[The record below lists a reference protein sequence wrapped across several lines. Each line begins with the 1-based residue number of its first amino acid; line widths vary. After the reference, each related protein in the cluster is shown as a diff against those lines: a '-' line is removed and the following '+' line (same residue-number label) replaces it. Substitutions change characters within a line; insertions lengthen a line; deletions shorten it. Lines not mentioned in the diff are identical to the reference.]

1 MPSHPLSPQVRSRI
15 TVMHSYFLLSMW
27 KQHKHTMNCLLPSVP
42 APPTHLQVVN
52 VTDTRA
58 VLQWTPSLGKVDRFI
73 ISYES
78 SKSEFYYITLF
89 EWLMTKRYQFSFIFF
104 STAPNVTVT
113 VMLSGNSVE
122 HQLRGLQRGTLYTVK
137 VLSQK
142 DSLQSM
148 AISTTFTTAHG
159 K

>member
-1 MPSHPLSPQVRSRI
+1 MDCLS
-15 TVMHSYFLLSMW
+15 TA
-27 KQHKHTMNCLLPSVP
+27 VP

-78 SKSEFYYITLF
+78 SKSECVNIS
-89 EWLMTKRYQFSFIFF
+89 LMTDDIVLMTTLVLLIVRLA
-104 STAPNVTVT
+104 TAPNVTVT
-113 VMLSGNSVE
+113 VMLSGNLME

-148 AISTTFTTAHG
+148 AISTTFTTANG
-159 K
+159 E

>member
-1 MPSHPLSPQVRSRI
+1 MG
-15 TVMHSYFLLSMW
+15 FLL
-27 KQHKHTMNCLLPSVP
+27 PAVP
-42 APPTHLQVVN
+42 APPTHLRVVN

-78 SKSEFYYITLF
+78 SKSECGNITLMANDR
-89 EWLMTKRYQFSFIFF
+89 ELMTVPSVFILFF
-104 STAPNVTVT
+104 AKAPNVTVT

-148 AISTTFTTAHG
+148 AISTTFTTANG
-159 K
+159 EEKGE